1 MYELI
6 NKDVI
11 FQFLGDDPE
20 LIRPMLEMVMNNNL
34 TELDELDSLFDE
46 GNYEEVRIKVH
57 KAKSAMGYVGASST
71 KKMLQ
76 EIEKDVPNIYPQN
89 ITALKADIEII
100 KREISDFLG
109 TLS

>member
-20 LIRPMLEMVMNNNL
+20 LIRPMLEMMLNNSL
-34 TELDELDSLFDE
+34 TDLEDLDSLYQQ
-46 GNYEEVRIKVH
+46 GKYEEVRIKVH
-57 KAKSAMGYVGASST
+57 KGKSMMGYVGASST

-76 EIEKDVPNIYPQN
+76 EIEKDVPNAYPRN
-89 ITALKADIEII
+89 INALKADIEIL
-100 KREISDFLG
+100 KNEISDFLKEI
-109 TLS
+109 

>member
-20 LIRPMLEMVMNNNL
+20 LIRPMLEMVLNNNL
-34 TELDELDSLFDE
+34 TELEELDSLYQK
-46 GNYEEVRIKVH
+46 GNYDEVRIKVH

-71 KKMLQ
+71 KNLLQ
-76 EIEKDVPNIYPQN
+76 EIEKDVANTYPKNIS
-89 ITALKADIEII
+89 ALKAEIEII
-100 KREISDFLG
+100 KKEISDFLK
-109 TLS
+109 SM